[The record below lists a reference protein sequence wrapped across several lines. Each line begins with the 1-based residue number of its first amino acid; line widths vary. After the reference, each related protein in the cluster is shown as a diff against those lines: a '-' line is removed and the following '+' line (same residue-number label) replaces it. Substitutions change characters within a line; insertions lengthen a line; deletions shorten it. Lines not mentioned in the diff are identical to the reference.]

1 MARRTGD
8 AVEVVFGAKQLFLA
22 FSVAAFTLAGTFLV
36 GVETGHKRAQRG
48 VSSPLAFLERK
59 ADDHTG
65 QVPIPDVLL
74 KEEELER
81 AKSRAIERAA
91 QAAIERQKPRPVV
104 SAAESGQS
112 APDPQADAQPP
123 QVQPSPAQPPP
134 VQPPAMSASEAG
146 RIQIQVAALK
156 NRSNAEGLVE
166 WLRNQGFQAHVD
178 ADGTDGFLRVYV
190 GPFEEAESAAA
201 VQQRLEQEGFK
212 PMIRRF

>member
-1 MARRTGD
+1 MARRAGD

-74 KEEELER
+74 REEEMEL
-81 AKSRAIERAA
+81 AKARAIEKAA

-104 SAAESGQS
+104 SASESGQP
-112 APDPQADAQPP
+112 APEPQADT
-123 QVQPSPAQPPP
+123 QPPP
-134 VQPPAMSASEAG
+134 VQPPVMSASEAG

-156 NRSNAEGLVE
+156 NRSNADGLVD

-201 VQQRLEQEGFK
+201 VQRRLEQEGFK

>member
-8 AVEVVFGAKQLFLA
+8 AVEVVFGAKQLLLA
-22 FSVAAFTLAGTFLV
+22 FFAAAFTLAGTFMV
-36 GVETGHKRAQRG
+36 GVEAGHKRAQRG
-48 VSSPLAFLERK
+48 VASPLAFLERK

-74 KEEELER
+74 REEEMER
-81 AKSRAIERAA
+81 AKARAIEKAA
-91 QAAIERQKPRPVV
+91 QAAIDRQKPRPVV
-104 SAAESGQS
+104 SASESGQS
-112 APDPQADAQPP
+112 APAPQADAQPP
-123 QVQPSPAQPPP
+123 PAQPP
-134 VQPPAMSASEAG
+134 AISASEAG

-156 NRSNAEGLVE
+156 NRSNAEGLVD

-201 VQQRLEQEGFK
+201 VRRRLEQEGFK

>member
-22 FSVAAFTLAGTFLV
+22 FLAAAFTLAGTFLV
-36 GVETGHKRAQRG
+36 GVEAGHKRAQRG

-74 KEEELER
+74 KEEEMER
-81 AKSRAIERAA
+81 AKARAIEKAA
-91 QAAIERQKPRPVV
+91 QAAIDRQKPRPVV
-104 SAAESGQS
+104 SASESGQS
-112 APDPQADAQPP
+112 APVPQADAQPP
-123 QVQPSPAQPPP
+123 P
-134 VQPPAMSASEAG
+134 VQRPAISASEAG
-146 RIQIQVAALK
+146 RIRIQVAALK
-156 NRSNAEGLVE
+156 NRSNAEGLVD

-201 VQQRLEQEGFK
+201 VQRRLEQEGFK

>member
-1 MARRTGD
+1 MARRAGD

-22 FSVAAFTLAGTFLV
+22 FSVVAFTLAGTFLV
-36 GVETGHKRAQRG
+36 GVEAGHKRAQRG

-74 KEEELER
+74 REEEMEL
-81 AKSRAIERAA
+81 AKARAIEKAA

-104 SAAESGQS
+104 SASESGQS
-112 APDPQADAQPP
+112 APEPQAD
-123 QVQPSPAQPPP
+123 AQPPP
-134 VQPPAMSASEAG
+134 VQPPVMSASEAG

-156 NRSNAEGLVE
+156 NRSNADGLVD

-201 VQQRLEQEGFK
+201 VQRRLEQEGFK

>member
-1 MARRTGD
+1 MARRAGD

-36 GVETGHKRAQRG
+36 GVEAGHKRAQRG

-74 KEEELER
+74 REEEMEL
-81 AKSRAIERAA
+81 AKARAIEKAA
-91 QAAIERQKPRPVV
+91 QAAIERQKPQPVV
-104 SAAESGQS
+104 SASESGQS
-112 APDPQADAQPP
+112 APEPQADT
-123 QVQPSPAQPPP
+123 QPPP
-134 VQPPAMSASEAG
+134 VQPPVMSASEDG

-156 NRSNAEGLVE
+156 NRSNADGLVD

-201 VQQRLEQEGFK
+201 VQRRLEQEGFK